1 MTMGMSLAPTGGVS
15 SLIIPE
21 AAAFYSAAVR

>member
-1 MTMGMSLAPTGGVS
+1 MKMGMSLTPTGGVS
-15 SLIIPE
+15 SLITE